1 MTRGDQIEDPVV
13 SWSVTYEVIP
23 PEIPITN
30 QYYNIIFI
38 LQVHI
43 LGTYILSTLHSF
55 VVSVYAQ
62 S

>member
-1 MTRGDQIEDPVV
+1 MV

-23 PEIPITN
+23 PEIPTTN

-38 LQVHI
+38 LQVHV

>member
-1 MTRGDQIEDPVV
+1 MV

-23 PEIPITN
+23 PEIPTTN

-38 LQVHI
+38 LQVHV

-55 VVSVYAQ
+55 VGSVYAQ